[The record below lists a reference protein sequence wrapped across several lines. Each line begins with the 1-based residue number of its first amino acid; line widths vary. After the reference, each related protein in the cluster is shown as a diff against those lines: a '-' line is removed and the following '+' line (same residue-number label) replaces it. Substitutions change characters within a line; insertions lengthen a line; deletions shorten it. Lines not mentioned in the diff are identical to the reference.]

1 MTYSTPCR
9 FLMIR
14 RWREIRS
21 SGRYSPPS
29 ISPQTDHNNS
39 CLLVCLA
46 KCCTR
51 RQMSITSSATTNTGN
66 RVGQQLTESVLT
78 LQQTIRNVKEDV
90 AKGIAPSILLPVDS
104 TQDINSGM
112 VLLTLEP
119 STADITAHLTPL
131 DIRLGDLK
139 SKLRD
144 HRLWNPPAVPP
155 KSPEYSIIDISD
167 LSSAVSLLEDLFQ
180 QHASSMA
187 KRHSARVFFSKYDWT
202 WDVVHREFCTR
213 LSHSAYIY
221 LSLWRLDEQRQIWE
235 YVSMHGMGLQPE
247 IAADML
253 GCWEDWTW
261 DPAWKEWCLDVSSEE
276 GRCRLYASR
285 WEVRQETD
293 PGEPWVY
300 VGGHDDQ

>member
-1 MTYSTPCR
+1 
-9 FLMIR
+9 
-14 RWREIRS
+14 
-21 SGRYSPPS
+21 
-29 ISPQTDHNNS
+29 
-39 CLLVCLA
+39 
-46 KCCTR
+46 
-51 RQMSITSSATTNTGN
+51 MSITSSATTNTGN

-104 TQDINSGM
+104 VCLASILSARRAADLDQTQDINSGM

-144 HRLWNPPAVPP
+144 HRLWHPPAVPP

-180 QHASSMA
+180 QHASSLA
-187 KRHSARVFFSKYDWT
+187 KPHSAHFFFSKYDWT
-202 WDVVHREFCTR
+202 WDALHREFCTR
-213 LSHSAYIY
+213 LPHSAYIY
-221 LSLWRLDEQRQIWE
+221 LSHWRLDEQRQIWE
-235 YVSMHGMGLQPE
+235 YVSMHGTELQPE

-261 DPAWKEWCLDVSSEE
+261 DPAWEEWCLDISDEDGE
-276 GRCRLYASR
+276 CRIYASR
-285 WEVRQETD
+285 WEARQETNPD
-293 PGEPWVY
+293 EPWVY
-300 VGGHDDQ
+300 VGGLDDQ